1 MLLWATDPAPG
12 RPLPASNLEM
22 AALLENLAS
31 AADPA
36 GNEYLN
42 AERARG
48 LRQQLAD
55 SLAGGAGPEAEIAA
69 GLALSAELLRAG
81 LTEEAIAELERLRGR
96 AGEVSGARSRKLS
109 RRLLLDMLGISYLRL
124 GEQQN
129 CLVAHTSASC
139 ILPIAAAGVHARP
152 LGSRTAI
159 SHFGS
164 LLSDYPDDLGSLWLA
179 NLAYMTL
186 GEHPHGVPDT
196 WLIPPETFAS
206 DGDAGRFRDVA
217 PHSGLAAAGLSGGSV
232 MEDFDGDGF
241 LDVMASSWGLRDP
254 LRLFRSNGD
263 GTFDEHTGR
272 AGLAGQVG
280 GLNLTHA
287 DFDNDGDRDV
297 LVLRGAWL
305 DEHGLHP
312 NSLLQNDS
320 RGFFTDATLSSGL
333 LSFHPTHSASWGDY
347 DNDGWL
353 DLYVG
358 NESRLYAFGTA
369 PSSLHP
375 NQLFHSNGDGTFTDR
390 AEIAGVDLAGYV
402 KGVAWGDYDNDGL
415 LDLYVSI
422 LHSDNV
428 LFRNNL
434 GEWTDGGTTAG
445 PEFVDVTAAA
455 GVAGPQASFPTW
467 FWDYDN
473 DGWLDLFA
481 AAFEFE
487 SAADIVDLYFD
498 NPSVID
504 RPRLYRNEGNGT
516 FTDATRAAGMHRA
529 IAAMGANFG
538 DLDNDGFLDCYIGTG
553 HPQMRAL
560 LPNRMFRNAGGAFF
574 EDVTTSGGFGHL
586 QKGHAVSFGDID
598 NDGDQDIYQVIG
610 GAFSG
615 DVYQDVLFEN
625 PGHGNSWLTLQ
636 LEGVRSNRDGIG
648 AVITAH
654 VREHGRPRR
663 ICLTAGAGGSF
674 GSSSLQQEIG
684 LGSAEVVERLEIAWP
699 SGTRQ
704 SFSRVE
710 VNRFL
715 KIVEDAAEPVLLEK
729 RRFAFR

>member
-1 MLLWATDPAPG
+1 MLWATDPAPG

-31 AADPA
+31 TADPA

-48 LRQQLAD
+48 LRQQLAG
-55 SLAGGAGPEAEIAA
+55 SLAGSAGPEAEIAA

-96 AGEVSGARSRKLS
+96 AGEVSEPRSRKLS

-164 LLSDYPDDLGSLWLA
+164 LLSDHPDDLGSLWLA

-263 GTFDEHTGR
+263 GSFDEHTER

-312 NSLLQNDS
+312 NSLLENDS
-320 RGFFTDATLSSGL
+320 RGFFTDATRSSGL

-390 AEIAGVDLAGYV
+390 AGIAGVDLAGYV

-445 PEFVDVTAAA
+445 PGFVDVTAAA

-663 ICLTAGAGGSF
+663 ICLTAGTGGSF

-704 SFSRVE
+704 IFPQVE

>member
-1 MLLWATDPAPG
+1 M
-12 RPLPASNLEM
+12 PASNLEM
-22 AALLENLAS
+22 AAMLENLAS
-31 AADPA
+31 TADPA

-96 AGEVSGARSRKLS
+96 AREVSEPRSRKLS
-109 RRLLLDMLGISYLRL
+109 RRLLLDLLGISYLRL

-164 LLSDYPDDLGSLWLA
+164 LLSEHPDDLGSLWLA

-186 GEHPHGVPDT
+186 GEHPHGVPAA

-217 PHSGLAAAGLSGGSV
+217 PHSGLAATGLSGGSV

-263 GTFDEHTGR
+263 GSFSEHTGR

-297 LVLRGAWL
+297 FVLRGAWL

-320 RGFFTDATLSSGL
+320 RGFFTDATRASGL

-375 NQLFHSNGDGTFTDR
+375 NQLFHSNRDGTFTDR
-390 AEIAGVDLAGYV
+390 AEAAGVDLAGYV

-434 GEWTDGGTTAG
+434 GEWTDGGTPAG
-445 PEFVDVTAAA
+445 REFVDVTAAA

-481 AAFEFE
+481 GAFEFE

-663 ICLTAGAGGSF
+663 ICLTAGTGGSF

-704 SFSRVE
+704 VFSQVE

-715 KIVEDAAEPVLLEK
+715 KIVEDADEPVLLEK